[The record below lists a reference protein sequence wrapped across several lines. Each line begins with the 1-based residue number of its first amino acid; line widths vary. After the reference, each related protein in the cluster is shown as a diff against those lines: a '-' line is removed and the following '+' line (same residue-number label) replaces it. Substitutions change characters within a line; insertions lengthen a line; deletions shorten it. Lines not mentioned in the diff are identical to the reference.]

1 MPIHSRDGTRHAIRQ
16 KPVQYC
22 KLHITSCPCRKHLFA
37 ICGTYIRECSAHGPI
52 CTECTSPTCK
62 KEKNSLRSSQR
73 REQNTTRYFIRTK
86 EKRVLPHYTPW
97 WKGSE
102 ISMALLRS
110 RECSLVVTYRLDIG
124 KTLRMLLAVKVGT

>member
-1 MPIHSRDGTRHAIRQ
+1 MPIHSRDGTRHPIRQ

-22 KLHITSCPCRKHLFA
+22 KMHITSCPCRKRIFVGPTFA
-37 ICGTYIRECSAHGPI
+37 NAVRMARFVQDVLHPHA
-52 CTECTSPTCK
+52 K

-86 EKRVLPHYTPW
+86 EKRVLPHNTPW